1 MIDASM
7 PTLAHATLI
16 PFNTLVVLAGTMLLG
31 VACGVVGV
39 FTVLRGRALVA
50 DGVAHA
56 ALPGVCAAFMLFA
69 TRSLPLLL
77 LGALAFAMLCLVV
90 LALLRRHRLVRED
103 VAIALSLS
111 VFFGLGIVL
120 LSIAQRSPQGAHAGL
135 EGFIFGKAAG
145 MLTSDVALLAGVA
158 GVTVLACVLLQ
169 RHLRVLCF
177 DRAFGAAA
185 GLPMGRVDAILM
197 FLVCV
202 ATVAALPAVGLV
214 LVVAM
219 LTIPPAT
226 ARLWT
231 DRLGVMVVLSASIAA
246 TSAMVG
252 TLISASATKLS
263 AGPVITLC
271 AAACFAVSV
280 LGAPRRGVLTQWVRA
295 RLVQRR
301 VALQNA
307 LRAIYEIAESV
318 HPAPTT
324 PITIAQLQPK
334 RAWSPHQLERV
345 LAQAQR
351 AGWLERTTLGV
362 ALTPAGVQEAQRLV
376 RAHRLWELYLIEQA
390 AIASDHVDRDAD
402 AIEHILPEG
411 VQRALEE
418 RLRAMGRLPGEAIT
432 PPSPHAVPGAS
443 SAGVHG

>member
-1 MIDASM
+1 MT
-7 PTLAHATLI
+7 TLAATSLI

-31 VACGVVGV
+31 IACGVVGV

-77 LGALAFAMLCLVV
+77 LGALAFAFLCLVV

-103 VAIALSLS
+103 AAIALSLS

-120 LSIAQRSPQGAHAGL
+120 LSIAQRSSQGAHAGL

-145 MLTSDVALLAGVA
+145 MLTSDVLLLAGVA
-158 GVTVLACVLLQ
+158 GVTVVACALLH

-177 DRAFGAAA
+177 DRAFGAAS
-185 GLPMGRVDAILM
+185 GMPMGRVDAILM
-197 FLVCV
+197 VLVCI

-231 DRLGVMVVLSASIAA
+231 DRLGVMVVLSAVVAA
-246 TSAMVG
+246 ASALVG
-252 TLISASATKLS
+252 TLVSASVARLS

-280 LGAPRRGVLTQWVRA
+280 LLAPRRGVFTQWVRS

-307 LRAIYEIAESV
+307 LRAIYEVHEST
-318 HPAPTT
+318 ATT
-324 PITIAQLQPK
+324 PPATISSAQLQVK
-334 RAWSPHQLERV
+334 RAWTPRQLEGV
-345 LAQAQR
+345 LEHARR
-351 AGWLERTTLGV
+351 AGWLTRTHEGV
-362 ALTPAGVQEAQRLV
+362 ALTPAGALEAQRLV

-411 VQRALEE
+411 VQRMLEQ
-418 RLRAMGRLPGEAIT
+418 RLRAMGRLPGEPALP

-443 SAGVHG
+443 GAGVHG